1 MRQQRLVGGRL
12 RLLFSASLKGCVFA
26 RNLVWS
32 ERREKIKLGAA
43 RSFGATVGEI
53 DNLALSFSVDRGMR
67 IIDEALQSFR
77 KPVIAP
83 RLLACAIHALL
94 NDGPVAVVSD
104 NEAVEVEIETI
115 LYSRAVNF
123 RYQAAGLRKSGSID
137 TDTVAYGSQFLWP
150 VSWMLAA
157 PTADMNAEFI
167 VERRQSAFERSNN
180 ARCNARGM
188 PVHAHDG
195 AERLKP
201 KGICESSQQLVPT
214 IVMNDAVGQDG
225 TEPGHP
231 VGQPP
236 RNVAAV

>member
-1 MRQQRLVGGRL
+1 MKPPCDHIAASDIVVCRHDEMRQQRLVGGRL
-12 RLLFSASLKGCVFA
+12 RLLFSASLKGRVFA
-26 RNLVWS
+26 RNLVGS

-53 DNLALSFSVDRGMR
+53 DDLALSFSVDRGMR

-123 RYQAAGLRKSGSID
+123 RYQAAGLRKSGSVD
-137 TDTVAYGSQFLWP
+137 TDTVAYGNQFLWR
-150 VSWMLAA
+150 VS
-157 PTADMNAEFI
+157 
-167 VERRQSAFERSNN
+167 
-180 ARCNARGM
+180 
-188 PVHAHDG
+188 
-195 AERLKP
+195 
-201 KGICESSQQLVPT
+201 
-214 IVMNDAVGQDG
+214 
-225 TEPGHP
+225 
-231 VGQPP
+231 
-236 RNVAAV
+236 